1 MASNILKPLAP
12 KLAKKSMAASS
23 STSNSEANVS
33 STTNS
38 VGGARPGTGN
48 GNNNSGRMKKAFH
61 PTLGYAIPPPLPAK
75 VARRNQRERNRVKQ
89 VNCGFEMLRTHIPSA
104 AKHKKMSK
112 VDTLRHAV
120 EYIQSMQN
128 MLDRHVLGEEDT
140 EDNYSITDSI
150 DEHPSP
156 SITSLEPF
164 VKCEEPISPPPM
176 PHSLESSTPHT
187 PTEAYESG
195 YETSSYYSTHSLI
208 SPGGHPT
215 PTSYQPHPPSM
226 YGANHHGA
234 AAGDHFVSSSSS
246 SNNPGGNPLDH
257 LHNHH
262 HNPPPVLSSSV
273 IHHQNNQSI
282 RTFNYYGNHSN
293 TNLGIEPNSEED
305 ELLDAIAN
313 WQDA

>member
-12 KLAKKSMAASS
+12 KLAKKSTAASS

-33 STTNS
+33 STTTS
-38 VGGARPGTGN
+38 ITGGRGTGN
-48 GNNNSGRMKKAFH
+48 NGRKKAFH

-120 EYIQSMQN
+120 EYIQSLQN
-128 MLDRHVLGEEDT
+128 MLNRNVLEDT
-140 EDNYSITDSI
+140 EDNYSTTTSI
-150 DEHPSP
+150 DESSP
-156 SITSLEPF
+156 ITSLEPL

-176 PHSLESSTPHT
+176 PPSGSAPQT

-208 SPGGHPT
+208 SPVP
-215 PTSYQPHPPSM
+215 PSYQPPSM
-226 YGANHHGA
+226 YNHH
-234 AAGDHFVSSSSS
+234 GDHFVSSS
-246 SNNPGGNPLDH
+246 NNPPGNPLDH

-262 HNPPPVLSSSV
+262 HNPVSSSV
-273 IHHQNNQSI
+273 IHQPI
-282 RTFNYYGNHSN
+282 RTFNYYN
-293 TNLGIEPNSEED
+293 TSNLGIEPNSEED